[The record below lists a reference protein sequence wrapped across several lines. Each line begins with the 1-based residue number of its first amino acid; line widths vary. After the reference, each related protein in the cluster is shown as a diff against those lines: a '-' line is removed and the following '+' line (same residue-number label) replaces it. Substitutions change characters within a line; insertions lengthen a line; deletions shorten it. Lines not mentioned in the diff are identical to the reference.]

1 MRKLFNVRNLWVALL
16 GLFLVTGSLMTTPG
30 LLSAQV
36 LQTEP
41 DRIGADSAARR
52 YKRLMWQQRPL
63 VEAAGIMRDVID
75 EGSYEGYAGIVIEDG
90 AVALWWKGDLPA
102 SISEAVADTN
112 LIAPIEIREAK
123 YSLAELRAAAAQIRT
138 QLGADSP
145 IHSIKDPGDGSRLI
159 LAAPLEALST
169 RTEALI
175 AQSMPNVGV
184 DYEVVFEQ
192 PLQPIFSR
200 IDDSPPWWGGAV
212 IINRTIG
219 AGCTSGFGVIAN
231 GSQAILTAGHCA
243 TANGQMFTDGAGEFI
258 GNAAQKTNHDQLI
271 IPTTSVGN
279 RIYVGPRESS
289 TSKLVTGWQA
299 CFIAELI
306 CQSGVTTAQAIG
318 SELCGFRVD
327 RFNLD
332 SESLVEA
339 VQIDGQTGA
348 RPGDSGGPLYSDRG
362 GTVIAKGTM
371 TRVAGARIGFQDIP
385 TANQDFGGIQIPGS
399 AIVKLFQ
406 HCNFGGWQAN
416 FHTTGNISLAQI
428 QNAGGL
434 NNDASSIMVASGFR
448 VTLFSGDNQTGSS
461 VTVTGNTSC
470 FVGLT
475 FNDILPSM
483 RIERIQ

>member
-1 MRKLFNVRNLWVALL
+1 MRMLLTVRNLWIALP
-16 GLFLVTGSLMTTPG
+16 GLFLVTSSLLIAPG
-30 LLSAQV
+30 PLSAQV
-36 LQTEP
+36 SQTEP
-41 DRIGADSAARR
+41 DRMGAESPARR

-63 VEAAGIMRDVID
+63 VEAAAVMRDVID
-75 EGSYEGYAGIVIEDG
+75 EGAYEGYAGIVIEDG
-90 AVALWWKGDLPA
+90 AVALWWKGNLPA

-123 YSLAELRAAAAQIRT
+123 YSLAELREAAAQIRA
-138 QLGADSP
+138 QLGPGSM

-159 LAAPLEALST
+159 LAAPLEALSP

-175 AQSMPNVGV
+175 AQSLPNVVV
-184 DYEVVFEQ
+184 DYELVFEQ
-192 PLQPIFSR
+192 PLQPISR
-200 IDDSPPWWGGAV
+200 NDDSPPWQGGAV

-231 GSQAILTAGHCA
+231 GRQAVLTAGHCA
-243 TANGQMFTDGAGEFI
+243 TANGQMFTDGVGEFI

-271 IPTTSVGN
+271 IPTTSAGN
-279 RIYVGPRESS
+279 RIYIGPRVSN
-289 TSKLVTGWQA
+289 TTKLVTGWQA
-299 CFIAELI
+299 CFIGELI

-339 VQIDGQTGA
+339 VQINGQNGA

-362 GTVIAKGTM
+362 ATVIAKGTM

-399 AIVKLFQ
+399 AVVKLFQ

-434 NNDASSIMVASGFR
+434 NNDASSIIVASGFR
-448 VTLFSGDNQTGSS
+448 VTLFSGANQTGSS

-470 FVGLT
+470 FVNLN
-475 FNDILPSM
+475 FNDILTSM
-483 RIERIQ
+483 RIESIQ

>member
-1 MRKLFNVRNLWVALL
+1 MRMLLTVRNLWIALL
-16 GLFLVTGSLMTTPG
+16 GLFLVTSSLMITPG
-30 LLSAQV
+30 PLSAQV
-36 LQTEP
+36 FQTEP
-41 DRIGADSAARR
+41 DRTAAERAARR
-52 YKRLMWQQRPL
+52 YKSLMWQQRPL
-63 VEAAGIMRDVID
+63 VEAAAVLRDVID
-75 EGSYEGYAGIVIEDG
+75 EGAFEGYAGIVIEDG

-102 SISEAVADTN
+102 SMSEAVADTN

-123 YSLAELRAAAAQIRT
+123 YSLAELRAAAGQIRK
-138 QLGADSP
+138 QFGAGSP
-145 IHSIKDPGDGSRLI
+145 IHSIKNPGDGSRLI
-159 LAAPLEALST
+159 LAAPLGAPSP

-192 PLQPIFSR
+192 PLQPISR
-200 IDDSPPWWGGAV
+200 NDDSPPWWGGAV

-231 GSQAILTAGHCA
+231 GMQAVLTAGHCA
-243 TANGQMFTDGAGEFI
+243 TANGQVFSDGAGEFI

-271 IPTTSVGN
+271 IPTTSAGN
-279 RIYVGPRESS
+279 RIYIGPRESN
-289 TSKLVTGWQA
+289 TTKLVTGWQA
-299 CFIAELI
+299 CFIGELI

-327 RFNLD
+327 RFNMD

-371 TRVAGARIGFQDIP
+371 TRVAGSRIGFQDIP

-434 NNDASSIMVASGFR
+434 NNDASSIMVSSGFR
-448 VTLFSGDNQTGSS
+448 VTLFSGDNQTGNS

-470 FVGLT
+470 FVNLN
-475 FNDILPSM
+475 FNDILSSM